1 MNKKRVDSLINPAI
15 KVLKNL
21 KIADENG
28 KIDSTFRAQISAFG
42 ASVIMG
48 SFKSAVA
55 FYAKQGN
62 SDVDRALLLRAMHC
76 LVSGCE
82 NTNVSGEDIFNQI
95 CAPEADLA
103 QIQEDYINA
112 SIALKLAMNF
122 FDLDKGTKEEK
133 HEESEPAVQ

>member
-1 MNKKRVDSLINPAI
+1 MNKKRVDALILPAI
-15 KVLKNL
+15 TVLKNL
-21 KIADENG
+21 KIADANG
-28 KIDSTFRAQISAFG
+28 KIDSTFRSQISAFG

-48 SFKSAVA
+48 SFKSAIA

-62 SDVDRALLLRAMHC
+62 SDVDRALLIRAMYC

-82 NTNVSGEDIFNQI
+82 NTNVSGEYIFHQI
-95 CAPEADLA
+95 CCADNLA

-122 FDLDKGTKEEK
+122 FDLDKGTKEEGN
-133 HEESEPAVQ
+133 EESEPAVQ